1 MSNKQ
6 YLPHSKEEGN
16 APGTGKLE
24 LRAGLHV
31 HRPSPRWSVRRRRD
45 AWLLL
50 GVLLFGIATIFTL
63 SSGGTLLGKRA
74 NVTQPGT
81 SPAPTSQGEPST
93 PPVSATTDRFREY
106 LLPQTDSQV
115 MRLTVDHSGRVWFG
129 EMGRNYLAVFDPRT
143 QTFQQMTP
151 PHGRFG
157 MMGIQVASDDT
168 IWFAEQYANYIGHY
182 FPRTGRFQLYPLPV
196 YTVPDPSN
204 AGKTLTL
211 PSAPNDLALDAHG
224 DVWFTEF
231 NVDRLGR
238 LDPRTGHMQQYP
250 LTAKQS
256 VEKLAPY
263 GVAVDPEGNVWFTE
277 SSNDHIGRLDP
288 STGHIRLFAPPG
300 PPIAPM
306 EIASDAH
313 GAIWVTSFSSGLLL
327 QLNPRTGAVTSY
339 YASLSGEDTGGLYGL
354 AVTSSGNVWVTI
366 LAENALARLDA
377 ATHRFIYYRVPT
389 ENSGPLALAAGAD
402 QTLWFTETEKIGM
415 LRP

>member
-1 MSNKQ
+1 MSHKQ

-16 APGTGKLE
+16 APETGRLD
-24 LRAGLHV
+24 LPASNRT
-31 HRPSPRWSVRRRRD
+31 HRPTPRWSARRRRD

-50 GVLLFGIATIFTL
+50 GVLMFGIATIFTL
-63 SSGGTLLGKRA
+63 SSWGTLLGKRA

-81 SPAPTSQGEPST
+81 SSAPAAQEEPST
-93 PPVSATTDRFREY
+93 PPVSATTDKFREY

-115 MRLTVDHSGRVWFG
+115 MRLTVDYSGRVWFG

-182 FPRTGRFQLYPLPV
+182 FPTTGHFQLYPLPV

-211 PSAPNDLALDAHG
+211 PSAPNDLALDAHD

-231 NVDRLGR
+231 NADRLGR

-250 LTAKQS
+250 LTAKLS

-263 GVAVDPEGNVWFTE
+263 GVAVDPEGSVWFTE

-288 STGHIRLFAPPG
+288 STGHIRFFAPPG
-300 PPIAPM
+300 PLIAPM

-313 GAIWVTSFSSGLLL
+313 GIIWTTSFSSGLLL
-327 QLNPRTGAVTSY
+327 RLDPRTGAFARYDV
-339 YASLSGEDTGGLYGL
+339 SLTGNEAGGLYGL
-354 AVTSSGNVWVTI
+354 VVSPAGDVWATV
-366 LAENALARLDA
+366 LAENMLARLDV
-377 ATHRFIYYRVPT
+377 ATNRFSYYPIPT
-389 ENSGPLALAAGAD
+389 MDGEPVALAMGAN
-402 QTLWFTETEKIGM
+402 QTLWFSEKDKLGM

>member
-1 MSNKQ
+1 
-6 YLPHSKEEGN
+6 
-16 APGTGKLE
+16 
-24 LRAGLHV
+24 
-31 HRPSPRWSVRRRRD
+31 
-45 AWLLL
+45 
-50 GVLLFGIATIFTL
+50 
-63 SSGGTLLGKRA
+63 
-74 NVTQPGT
+74 
-81 SPAPTSQGEPST
+81 
-93 PPVSATTDRFREY
+93 
-106 LLPQTDSQV
+106 
-115 MRLTVDHSGRVWFG
+115 
-129 EMGRNYLAVFDPRT
+129 MGRNYLAVFDPRT

>member
-1 MSNKQ
+1 MSHKQ

-16 APGTGKLE
+16 APETGRLD
-24 LRAGLHV
+24 LPASNRT
-31 HRPSPRWSVRRRRD
+31 HRPTPRWSARRRRD

-50 GVLLFGIATIFTL
+50 GVLMFGIATIFML
-63 SSGGTLLGKRA
+63 SSGGILLRKRA

-81 SPAPTSQGEPST
+81 SSAPAAQEEPST
-93 PPVSATTDRFREY
+93 PPVSATTDKFREY

-182 FPRTGRFQLYPLPV
+182 FPTTGHFQLYPLPV

-211 PSAPNDLALDAHG
+211 PSAPNDLVLDAHG

-231 NVDRLGR
+231 
-238 LDPRTGHMQQYP
+238 
-250 LTAKQS
+250 
-256 VEKLAPY
+256 
-263 GVAVDPEGNVWFTE
+263 
-277 SSNDHIGRLDP
+277 SNDHIGRLDP
-288 STGHIRLFAPPG
+288 STGHIRLFTPPG

-313 GAIWVTSFSSGLLL
+313 GIIWTTSFSTGLLL
-327 QLNPRTGAVTSY
+327 RLDPRTGAFARYDVSPT
-339 YASLSGEDTGGLYGL
+339 GNETGGLYGL
-354 AVTSSGNVWVTI
+354 VVSPAGDVWATV
-366 LAENALARLDA
+366 LAENMLARLDV
-377 ATHRFIYYRVPT
+377 ATNRFSYYPIPT
-389 ENSGPLALAAGAD
+389 TDGEPVAFAMGANH
-402 QTLWFTETEKIGM
+402 TLWFSEK
-415 LRP
+415 

>member
-1 MSNKQ
+1 MSHKQ

-16 APGTGKLE
+16 APETGRLE
-24 LRAGLHV
+24 LPASNRT
-31 HRPSPRWSVRRRRD
+31 HRPSPRWSARRRRD
-45 AWLLL
+45 TWLLL

-81 SPAPTSQGEPST
+81 SSAPAAQEEPST
-93 PPVSATTDRFREY
+93 PPVSATTDKFREY

-182 FPRTGRFQLYPLPV
+182 FSTTGHFQLYPLPV

-211 PSAPNDLALDAHG
+211 PSAPNDLVLDAHG

-231 NVDRLGR
+231 NADRLGR

-250 LTAKQS
+250 LTAKLS

-263 GVAVDPEGNVWFTE
+263 GVAVDPEGSVWFTE
-277 SSNDHIGRLDP
+277 SSNDHIGRRYDVSL
-288 STGHIRLFAPPG
+288 TGNEA
-300 PPIAPM
+300 
-306 EIASDAH
+306 
-313 GAIWVTSFSSGLLL
+313 
-327 QLNPRTGAVTSY
+327 
-339 YASLSGEDTGGLYGL
+339 GGLYGL
-354 AVTSSGNVWVTI
+354 VVSPAGDVWATV
-366 LAENALARLDA
+366 LAENMLARLDV
-377 ATHRFIYYRVPT
+377 ATNRFSYYPIPT
-389 ENSGPLALAAGAD
+389 MDGEPVALAMGAN
-402 QTLWFTETEKIGM
+402 QTLWFSETDKLGM

>member
-1 MSNKQ
+1 MSHKQ

-16 APGTGKLE
+16 APETGRLE
-24 LRAGLHV
+24 PRAGLRV
-31 HRPSPRWSVRRRRD
+31 HRPSPRWSAHRRRD

-63 SSGGTLLGKRA
+63 SSGDTLLGKRA

-93 PPVSATTDRFREY
+93 PPVSATTDKFREY
-106 LLPQTDSQV
+106 LLQQTDSQV

-377 ATHRFIYYRVPT
+377 ATHRFVYYRVPT
-389 ENSGPLALAAGAD
+389 ENSGPLALVVGAD
-402 QTLWFTETEKIGM
+402 QTLWFTETDKIGM